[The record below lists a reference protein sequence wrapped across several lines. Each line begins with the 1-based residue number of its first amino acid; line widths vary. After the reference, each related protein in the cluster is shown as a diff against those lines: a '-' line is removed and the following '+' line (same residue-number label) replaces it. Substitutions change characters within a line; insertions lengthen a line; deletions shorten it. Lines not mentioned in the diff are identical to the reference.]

1 MQLTKKAEYAI
12 SAMVDIAKQGG
23 DFLVSSKDI
32 AERQNIPPKFIPQ
45 IIHALSKARLIN
57 SVRGAKGGVK
67 LMDKANNV
75 NLRQI
80 LEVIEGPV
88 KISFKKKGDPKFT
101 EELNKLE
108 DGVVKLFEKT
118 TISDLAGVK
127 KWFW

>member
-23 DFLVSSKDI
+23 DSLVSSKDI

-75 NLRQI
+75 NLKQI

-88 KISFKKKGDPKFT
+88 KIGFKKKGDPKFT

-108 DGVVKLFEKT
+108 EGVVKLFEKT
-118 TISDLAGVK
+118 TISDLAGIK